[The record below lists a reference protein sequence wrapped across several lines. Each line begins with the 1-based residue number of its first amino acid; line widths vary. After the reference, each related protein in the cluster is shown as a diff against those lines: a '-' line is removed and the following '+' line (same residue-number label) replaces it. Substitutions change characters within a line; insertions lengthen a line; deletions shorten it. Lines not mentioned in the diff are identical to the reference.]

1 MARFIGSVT
10 NNYDLQILDAHETY
24 EDFIA
29 EHPTGNPGDVHLVGD
44 NLYAWNIEDNTWL
57 DAGSIVGPPGD
68 TGAQGPQGATGAT
81 GPQGIQG
88 IKGDT
93 GNTGATGSTGAKG
106 DKGDKGDTGATGPA
120 GGFGSYA
127 SWYDIQDQIVNTV
140 SVGEPVLI
148 RQQDVVSGFTRVN
161 NSQMKALN
169 AGVYNFAFSF
179 QLHNRGG
186 GGNGQT
192 VEIWLTKNGQ
202 QVADT
207 NTRVNVNTNSPY
219 IVAAWNFFITLVPN
233 DYVEIYW
240 ATDNKNIVLEN
251 NTGAMGGPAIPSTII
266 TVNQVG

>member
-1 MARFIGSVT
+1 MARFIGSIT
-10 NNYDLQILDAHETY
+10 NSYSLQILDAHETY

-44 NLYAWNIEDNTWL
+44 NLYAWNIEENTWL
-57 DAGSIVGPPGD
+57 DAGNIVGP
-68 TGAQGPQGATGAT
+68 TGSTGGPGPQGPA
-81 GPQGIQG
+81 
-88 IKGDT
+88 
-93 GNTGATGSTGAKG
+93 GATGSKG
-106 DKGDKGDTGATGPA
+106 DKGDKGDTGSTGLP
-120 GGFGSYA
+120 GGFGSYG

-148 RQQDVVSGFTRVN
+148 RQQDIASGFTRVN

-179 QLHNRGG
+179 QLNNRGG

-219 IVAAWNFFITLVPN
+219 IVAAWNFFITLAAN
-233 DYVEIYW
+233 DYVQIYW